1 MRTLI
6 VAFLI
11 IICIPIL
18 GISTEWEIPNKF
30 KSNDPIMAEKFNENY
45 EAIEKKVSEL
55 KEATVPTGIIVMWS
69 GLINSIPNGWALC
82 DGTKGTPDLRDR
94 FIMATVTSVSESE
107 RIGGRSKLVLELD
120 NIPEHDHSI
129 KHGHGHNLSIS
140 PQSHNHKYKRT
151 RTDPKGT
158 YYEENHMASG
168 RDRGLWTGD
177 DVKTDEIKL
186 RIAGS
191 IEECKE
197 KSGKAGLDTPKPINI
212 VPKFYKL
219 AFIMKIS

>member
-69 GLINSIPNGWALC
+69 GLINGIPNGWALC

-94 FIMATVTSVSESE
+94 FIMATVTSVPESE
-107 RIGGRSKLVLELD
+107 RIGGGELVLELD
-120 NIPEHDHSI
+120 NIPEHDHLI

-151 RTDPKGT
+151 TTEMKGT
-158 YYEENHMASG
+158 NYEKNKMAFG

-177 DVKTDEIKL
+177 PVVTDDKEL
-186 RIAGS
+186 GIAGS
-191 IEECKE
+191 IEEFGG
-197 KSGKAGLDTPKPINI
+197 KSRKAGLSKPRPINI